1 MKTVLFLTDFSDN
14 AKNAIYYGLS
24 LYGNEPCKFIFLN
37 NFFIPYSSPDVPVQM
52 NDITS
57 ENADKLFKLL
67 LEQIDKD
74 FPENDFKFETDFRVG
89 DLTPTTSSIVE
100 KEGVDLIIM
109 GTQGASGLTEILVG
123 SRTASVIKNVNCP
136 VLAIPE
142 EAEYE
147 IPTKIVLAIDDEL
160 EFSEITLHPLLEI
173 IKKTEAEL
181 LVLHISDNNKQ
192 DKVLNNEKINQFFKN
207 TKFSY
212 HLIYNEEVLLGIEK
226 FVEKQNASMLGMIT
240 HKLNLFERIFH
251 RSITKKMSLHS
262 KIPLLALKDK
272 K

>member
-1 MKTVLFLTDFSDN
+1 MKTILFPTDFSDN

-24 LYGNEPCKFIFLN
+24 LYGNEPCKFILLN
-37 NFFIPYSSPDVPVQM
+37 TFFISYSSPDVPEPM
-52 NDITS
+52 SDITS
-57 ENADKLFKLL
+57 ENADKFFNSLI
-67 LEQIDKD
+67 EQINKD
-74 FPENDFKFETDFRVG
+74 FPKNNFEFETNFRVG
-89 DLTPTTSSIVE
+89 DLTSTTSSIIE
-100 KEGVDLIIM
+100 KEDVDLIIM
-109 GTQGASGLTEILVG
+109 GTQGASGLAEILIG
-123 SRTASVIKNVNCP
+123 SRTASIIKNVNCP

-142 EAEYE
+142 EAEFE
-147 IPTKIVLAIDDEL
+147 IPTKIVLAIDDES

-173 IKKTEAEL
+173 IKKVGAEV
-181 LVLHISDNNKQ
+181 LVLHISDNNKL
-192 DKVLNNEKINQFFKN
+192 DRVLNNEKINQIFKSI
-207 TKFSY
+207 KFSY

-240 HKLNLFERIFH
+240 HKLNLFERIFY